1 MYTEVVLIAQYVWQI
16 PTRLNCPWVTPLLR
30 TRMEQVC
37 CRARFA
43 VLLHASVP
51 PAGQLSV
58 RCHLS
63 FVW

>member
-37 CRARFA
+37 AFQRG
-43 VLLHASVP
+43 L
-51 PAGQLSV
+51 Q
-58 RCHLS
+58 
-63 FVW
+63 

>member
-37 CRARFA
+37 SSCMLCCATA
-43 VLLHASVP
+43 CQ
-51 PAGQLSV
+51 PAGGLRV
-58 RCHLS
+58 
-63 FVW
+63 